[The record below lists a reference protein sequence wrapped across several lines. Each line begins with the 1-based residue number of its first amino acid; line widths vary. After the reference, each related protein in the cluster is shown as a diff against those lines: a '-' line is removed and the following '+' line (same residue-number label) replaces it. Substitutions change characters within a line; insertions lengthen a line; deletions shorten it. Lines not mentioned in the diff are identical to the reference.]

1 MRSAWT
7 VNSLLMALDGL
18 GLAGVLRPKQATL
31 DYGACARRGL
41 QVLGEVEDSEGVLPR
56 SSLSAQSP
64 KPPASK
70 LLLVGEVEGFA
81 LGEYLVGEVWG
92 DFLEVLRHG
101 L

>member
-1 MRSAWT
+1 LRIQKRSF
-7 VNSLLMALDGL
+7 L
-18 GLAGVLRPKQATL
+18 GRVLVR
-31 DYGACARRGL
+31 
-41 QVLGEVEDSEGVLPR
+41 
-56 SSLSAQSP
+56 

-92 DFLEVLRHG
+92 DFLEVLDHG

>member
-1 MRSAWT
+1 M
-7 VNSLLMALDGL
+7 DCG
-18 GLAGVLRPKQATL
+18 GLAPG
-31 DYGACARRGL
+31 GL
-41 QVLGEVEDSEGVLPR
+41 QALGELEDSEEELPR
-56 SSLSAQSP
+56 SSLSTQNL